1 MRAQSAE
8 LREVRRRLNSVESDY
23 QDQLDKQGRRITEGS
38 GQVAELENS
47 LRDQTRRLADSTK
60 KIFDLEQLLDDAQSK
75 LKGEVRGNRD
85 RENTINFQAKQIQVV
100 NVLLQYPLIHHLNV
114 SFQELTELED
124 VVRDQKRQLQQSKN
138 EVSAKDRRIKELE
151 TLTSRQDKITVENV
165 RKIQLIESTID
176 EVEDIVNS
184 KDETIESLKSNN
196 ERFRADA
203 NKDAS
208 KIDELEG
215 DLDQRTREVILKDRK
230 LRELKE
236 KLKKQNESL
245 RDR

>member
-1 MRAQSAE
+1 M
-8 LREVRRRLNSVESDY
+8 
-23 QDQLDKQGRRITEGS
+23 
-38 GQVAELENS
+38 
-47 LRDQTRRLADSTK
+47 
-60 KIFDLEQLLDDAQSK
+60 
-75 LKGEVRGNRD
+75 
-85 RENTINFQAKQIQVV
+85 
-100 NVLLQYPLIHHLNV
+100 HHLNV

-124 VVRDQKRQLQQSKN
+124 VVRDQKRRLQQSTN

-184 KDETIESLKSNN
+184 KDETIESLKSNI

>member
-8 LREVRRRLNSVESDY
+8 IREVRRRLNSVEKDY
-23 QDQLDKQGRRITEGS
+23 QEQLDKQGRRITEGS

-60 KIFDLEQLLDDAQSK
+60 NIFDLEQLLDDAEQK
-75 LKGEVRGNRD
+75 LKVELRGNRD
-85 RENTINFQAKQIQVV
+85 RENTITFQAKQIQVLNPV
-100 NVLLQYPLIHHLNV
+100 IPLLYRLTV

-124 VVRDQKRQLQQSKN
+124 VVRDHKRRLQQSQN
-138 EVSAKDRRIKELE
+138 EVSAKERRIKELE

-184 KDETIESLKSNN
+184 KDETIENLKSNI

>member
-8 LREVRRRLNSVESDY
+8 LREVRRRLNSVEKDY

-60 KIFDLEQLLDDAQSK
+60 NIFDLEQLLDDAEQK
-75 LKGEVRGNRD
+75 LKAELRGNRD
-85 RENTINFQAKQIQVV
+85 RENTITFQAKQIQVLNPV
-100 NVLLQYPLIHHLNV
+100 IPLLYRLTV

-124 VVRDQKRQLQQSKN
+124 VVRDHKRRLQQSQN
-138 EVSAKDRRIKELE
+138 EVSAKERRIKELE

-184 KDETIESLKSNN
+184 KDETIESLKSNI